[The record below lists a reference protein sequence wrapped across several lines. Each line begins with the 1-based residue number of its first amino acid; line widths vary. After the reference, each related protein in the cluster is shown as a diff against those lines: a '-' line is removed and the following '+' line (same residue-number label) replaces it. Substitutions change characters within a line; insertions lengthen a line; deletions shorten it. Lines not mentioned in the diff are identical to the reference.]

1 MEARNLPDTDGLF
14 SGDSDPY
21 TRVTA
26 LQGAGVL
33 STTRET
39 RTIAMEAPK
48 IQSGINLSV
57 SAVESGDLLMSVC
70 GIVIVV
76 EMIC

>member
-1 MEARNLPDTDGLF
+1 MRAEDLPDTDGLF
-14 SGDSDPY
+14 SGDSDPF

-39 RTIAMEAPK
+39 RTIGGTENPVWNQALMT
-48 IQSGINLSV
+48 I